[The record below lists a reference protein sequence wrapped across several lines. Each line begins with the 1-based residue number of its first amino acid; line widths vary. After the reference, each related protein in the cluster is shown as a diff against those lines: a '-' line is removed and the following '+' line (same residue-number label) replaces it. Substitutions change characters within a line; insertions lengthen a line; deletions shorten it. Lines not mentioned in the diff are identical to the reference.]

1 MEINQ
6 DIKTDKGIA
15 TFIGDHGGHS
25 IFIHVSPALNK
36 TPAEANSFSPDDI
49 DVLISHPDNKKSFLG
64 RIPLDHIVDCAVND
78 GFETEDGSIVLTDSE
93 CREID
98 HLSWSV
104 LTKKYRLVP
113 NQLVL

>member
-6 DIKTDKGIA
+6 DVRTDKGIA
-15 TFIGDHGGHS
+15 TFIGDYGGFS
-25 IFIHVSPALNK
+25 IFIHVSPALNE
-36 TPAEANSFSPDDI
+36 TPTEANSFSPDDI
-49 DVLISHPDNKKSFLG
+49 DVLISHPENKKLFLG
-64 RIPLDHIVDCAVND
+64 RIPLDHIVDCAVNN
-78 GFETEDGSIVLTDSE
+78 GFETADRSIVLSESE

-98 HLSWSV
+98 HLSWRV